1 MNIKLDKLRSFVL
14 VADEGN
20 LTRAAH
26 RRHTT
31 PSAVS
36 EHLRQL
42 EDHFGVPLF
51 ERSSR
56 GMKLTPEGRKLVMP
70 ARQAL
75 LQVAELDEIARTLR
89 CEKPARLFLGLN
101 APPEYLKVDQLL
113 RQVARD
119 IPEVSLELGTSASYL
134 IADQVGGGKMDLGFV
149 YGDVLDDRIQ
159 NIRLSTIRICIVGP
173 MEDGLEA
180 LPQDPKALQ
189 RLPWIWPS
197 CSCPFDRLMPEII
210 GCGRDEANAV
220 STSEDEHTTLSMI
233 RAGIGYGIL
242 EYELA
247 KHWAD
252 RGSVRIYEKPDS
264 TVSLNLLV
272 RRDQLARKPI
282 HALVELV
289 RQLWAP
295 EHAVLDSAEAI
306 SESVANKVESTAE

>member
-20 LTRAAH
+20 LTRAAN

-51 ERSSR
+51 ERSAR
-56 GMKLTPEGRKLVMP
+56 GMKLTAEGRKLVVP

-75 LQVAELDEIARTLR
+75 LQVAELDEIARSLR

-113 RQVARD
+113 RHVARD

-134 IADQVGGGKMDLGFV
+134 IAEQVRSGKMDLGFV
-149 YGDVLDDRIQ
+149 YGDVLDDQIR
-159 NIRLSTIRICIVGP
+159 NLRLSPIRICIVGP
-173 MEDGLEA
+173 MEGGLET
-180 LPQDPKALQ
+180 LPDNPGELQ
-189 RLPWIWPS
+189 NLPWIWPS
-197 CSCPFDRLMPEII
+197 CSCPFDRLMPEVI
-210 GCGRDEANAV
+210 GCTRDEAHTV

-252 RGSVRIYEKPDS
+252 RGSVRLYEAPS
-264 TVSLNLLV
+264 TFINLNLLV
-272 RRDQLARKPI
+272 RRDQLKRKPVASMV
-282 HALVELV
+282 ALVQ
-289 RQLWAP
+289 QLWST
-295 EHAVLDSAEAI
+295 ESAM
-306 SESVANKVESTAE
+306 ESATESTEVAPLETETT

>member
-20 LTRAAH
+20 LTRAAN

-51 ERSSR
+51 ERSAR
-56 GMKLTPEGRKLVMP
+56 GMTLTPEGRKLVVP

-113 RQVARD
+113 RQVAWD

-134 IADQVGGGKMDLGFV
+134 IAEQVRAGKMDLGFV
-149 YGDVLDDRIQ
+149 YGDVLDDQIQ
-159 NIRLSTIRICIVGP
+159 NIRLSPIRICIVGP
-173 MEDGLEA
+173 MEGGLEA
-180 LPQDPKALQ
+180 IPDDMKALQ

-210 GCGRDEANAV
+210 GCTRDEANAV

-247 KHWAD
+247 RHWAD
-252 RGSVRIYEKPDS
+252 RGSVRLYDKPDS
-264 TVSLNLLV
+264 AINLNLLV
-272 RRDQLARKPI
+272 RRDQLARAPV
-282 HALVELV
+282 ASMVELV
-289 RQLWAP
+289 KQLWAK
-295 EHAVLDSAEAI
+295 E
-306 SESVANKVESTAE
+306 SEDVVALENALG